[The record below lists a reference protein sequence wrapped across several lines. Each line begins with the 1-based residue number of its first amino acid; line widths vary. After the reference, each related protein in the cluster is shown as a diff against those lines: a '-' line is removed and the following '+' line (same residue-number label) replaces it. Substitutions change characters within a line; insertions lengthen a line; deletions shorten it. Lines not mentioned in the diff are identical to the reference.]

1 MEIKRLEGARNYF
14 NEVLKPNFDEFMGTP
29 SSFRTA
35 FNLVSAL
42 LHMHEWVFAYDK
54 AAAETY
60 FRAQFARPWPLWEH
74 IEKVQPKAK
83 FIRDVAN
90 ASKHVVIDRNPST
103 SMSHQANTSIQTAGF
118 GEGGYGVGRYS
129 APSVMMSEGAGEVSL
144 DDCARAVFDVWD
156 TFIKSLPAKT

>member
-1 MEIKRLEGARNYF
+1 M
-14 NEVLKPNFDEFMGTP
+14 V
-29 SSFRTA
+29 
-35 FNLVSAL
+35 
-42 LHMHEWVFAYDK
+42 
-54 AAAETY
+54 AAAFY
-60 FRAQFARPWPLWEH
+60 GHCPSRLARPWPLWEH

-103 SMSHQANTSIQTAGF
+103 SMSHQANTLIQTAGF

-144 DDCARAVFDVWD
+144 DGCARAVFDVGYVHQIATRQD
-156 TFIKSLPAKT
+156 VGPEPRRAGGFTIRS